1 MSVAFDR
8 SPQARQ
14 ALEYHC
20 PRWRE
25 LPALEL
31 YMDQMT
37 GYIADVLR
45 PLLDSEEEERPLTKA
60 MVAWSVLQMAQQENT
75 FPQVYDYFCQELE
88 NALSQVWDQPRRDE
102 SACLEGEGAA
112 LLRRLT
118 QACASK
124 IYLQKRIAFEEAGI
138 PPEARKK

>member
-45 PLLDSEEEERPLTKA
+45 PLLDSEEEERPLRPGRQLPGL
-60 MVAWSVLQMAQQENT
+60 VFHPS
-75 FPQVYDYFCQELE
+75 C
-88 NALSQVWDQPRRDE
+88 
-102 SACLEGEGAA
+102 
-112 LLRRLT
+112 
-118 QACASK
+118 
-124 IYLQKRIAFEEAGI
+124 
-138 PPEARKK
+138 